1 MRGQSQHR
9 VAMRRTISR
18 YNSSD
23 IPNMHSDSKD
33 CLAITPL
40 TPMVL
45 WLPRVQ
51 ATLSQWLDDKI
62 KGRPQPRQ
70 ASDE

>member
-1 MRGQSQHR
+1 
-9 VAMRRTISR
+9 
-18 YNSSD
+18 
-23 IPNMHSDSKD
+23 MHSDSKD